1 MNNKIANKTAQQGD
15 VLLKR
20 LTSLPTG
27 EKKLISKGKLVLA
40 EGETT
45 GHYHGIV
52 EENSYLYQ
60 CGDTMVLDLKEDSVL
75 THQEHGHINVEAGL
89 WEVGRV
95 QEFDYFAQM
104 KRAVMD

>member
-1 MNNKIANKTAQQGD
+1 MKNKIAKINGQQGD

-20 LTSLPTG
+20 ISAFPPG
-27 EKKLISKGKLVLA
+27 EKKVISHKKLILA
-40 EGETT
+40 HGETT

-104 KRAVMD
+104 KRPVMD